1 MVTELLI
8 IQLKSFRK
16 SEKSVAKIY
25 KRMKFPMEKTVIG
38 DKKYGLKGVTH
49 HTGSPMS
56 GHYRAAVKFKERWW
70 NCNDVALKIMEK

>member
-1 MVTELLI
+1 
-8 IQLKSFRK
+8 
-16 SEKSVAKIY
+16 
-25 KRMKFPMEKTVIG
+25 MKFPMEKTVIG

-70 NCNDVALKIMEK
+70 NCNDVAVKIMEK